1 MSRICWLFIFVA
13 LILPMAPAAG
23 SNKGMRTDALVAAIR
38 AQDNEGLRDQLRAG
52 ANPNRILTDNPYCCE
67 AGSTPFMVAAAQGN
81 TEAMQLLAAAGADIG
96 VNHGFYGTALHAA
109 ARKGQGQALR
119 WLLDAGVDPNTAT
132 AYNGLMPLHVATVSG
147 HTSVVALLSRH
158 AACIDCTYQKD
169 NGGVYSPLADA
180 AALGHG
186 AIVEILVSAG
196 ADLNKPVGDGHLFGT
211 PLAHAAHQGRAEI
224 VEILVAAGADLNP
237 ADDPPL
243 HAAASMGRV
252 EIVRRLVELGADPD
266 ARDLDERTALT
277 VARNHGQDAVAAYL
291 EKAMADRS
299 GAE

>member
-1 MSRICWLFIFVA
+1 MSRIFWLSIVAA
-13 LILPMAPAAG
+13 LILPMAGAAA
-23 SNKGMRTDALVAAIR
+23 SNKGMRENALVTAIR
-38 AQDNEGLRDQLRAG
+38 AQDNDSLRQQLDAG
-52 ANPNRILTDNPYCCE
+52 ADPNRILTDNPYCCE

-119 WLLDAGVDPNTAT
+119 WLLDAGVDPNTTT
-132 AYNGLMPLHVATVSG
+132 AYNGLMPLHVATLHG
-147 HTSVVALLSRH
+147 QALAVALLVQRS
-158 AACIDCTYQKD
+158 ACVDCTYQKE

-180 AALGHG
+180 AASGHR

-196 ADLNKPVGDGHLFGT
+196 ADLNKPCGDAHLYGT
-211 PLAHAAHQGRAEI
+211 PLAHAAQQGRADI

-243 HAAASMGRV
+243 HGAASMGHT
-252 EIVRRLVELGADPD
+252 EIVMRLVELGADID
-266 ARDLDERTALT
+266 ARDLDSRTALT
-277 VARNHGQDAVAAYL
+277 LARNHGHDAVADYL
-291 EKAMADRS
+291 EKAMAER
-299 GAE
+299 